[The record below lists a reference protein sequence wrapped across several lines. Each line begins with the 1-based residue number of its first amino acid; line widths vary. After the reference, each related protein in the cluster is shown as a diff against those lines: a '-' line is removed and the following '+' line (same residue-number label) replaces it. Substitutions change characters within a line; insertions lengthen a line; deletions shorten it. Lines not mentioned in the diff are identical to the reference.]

1 MNYSTTDCRVE
12 VSKLVVL
19 FNHSR
24 ETINNRIMITP
35 EAVVQAIYVVEG
47 GTHTKFPYGIKS
59 IHTTNP
65 RQVCLNTVNHALR
78 DYSLHHVDR
87 AFIYFLSERYCPSS
101 CDPVGHK
108 NWEVNMV
115 RILHL

>member
-1 MNYSTTDCRVE
+1 
-12 VSKLVVL
+12 
-19 FNHSR
+19 
-24 ETINNRIMITP
+24 MITP
-35 EAVVQAIYVVEG
+35 EAVVQAIYQTEG
-47 GTHTKFPYGIKS
+47 GVKTSHPYGVLTHYQ
-59 IHTTNP
+59 HTTP
-65 RQVCLNTVNHALR
+65 HDACLNTVNHALR

-87 AFIYFLSERYCPSS
+87 SFIYFLASRYCPSS